1 MREVINAFL
10 PFFFRFKW
18 ISIMA
23 TTGGLA
29 WVVCYRWKAQ
39 FQPAWLY
46 IAGTVIATGLVLL
59 LAHLAKKAKASKAE
73 AGLTAGIAAGPGA
86 KVDLKGEIKALRENW
101 IASVSKLKAASK
113 GGTGNILSR
122 LPWYV
127 IIGEPASGKS
137 TLLRKSGLD
146 FPVGDASVAG
156 MHGTRNCDW
165 WFANEAIFLDT
176 AGRYIIETQ
185 ESEWVTF
192 LGLLK
197 KFRDKK
203 PINGVLVALPANT
216 LLTKSDD
223 ELKLDGKR
231 IRQRL
236 DELIANLG
244 INFPVYLLVTKC
256 DLVGGFAE
264 FFGKLDQRYA
274 EQMVGWT
281 NPAEAE
287 ARFDPEVFGKKFEN
301 VTERIYRMRPWT
313 ESMTAKRDLLKT
325 FLYPEEFRYLKGPLR
340 TVLEVVF
347 RVNVY
352 QETPIC
358 RGVYFSSGTQVGDP
372 LARALE
378 DMARDLRIPGDFG
391 MSLGIKDEK
400 EVRAYFIK
408 DLVSDQILRD
418 QQMSWRTRQADE
430 QVLARRR
437 KWGIIG
443 LAAAV
448 LLGIFCTLSWSKNRG
463 RLEAFEVSIAEDSRP
478 LQTSVG
484 CLDARDAAKPPTFLD
499 IGLNYMDQIR
509 PSAERAFRRVFG
521 AGCVAPIAAELR
533 DPLSKGMPKGPDG
546 APEVRAYLEHYR
558 LWLVLKRTLVDRQAL
573 EKAPLESFFG
583 ILDRQNRVGKAG
595 PAELD
600 RCLREFSGGAIED
613 YYSEKDWREA
623 DILFLDQSDGLVA
636 SVEDWVRANQSA
648 SGRLMGSI
656 EETLKSFKD
665 ECLAQR
671 PAVVPHKT
679 PEVLVDIARS
689 IRGKT
694 DPLTTLRG
702 GTSGKPLTAL
712 VSGIKDSGD
721 LSLVLRDV
729 KALLPEDPKAR
740 NIPARIDSLLT
751 ALGSPDTREEM
762 DRKSRSVKQ
771 LRAFIDQQISDEHEA
786 LSYGEGAERNI
797 LLDRQGQI
805 RRQVA
810 AAGVDAW
817 TLLAPE
823 VKEIEGRDVE
833 KPGEDG
839 KPIRE
844 DGWWETLVLL
854 AEARRA
860 DLLGGEYVEFGLI
873 PWLSRESWRKE
884 RSGDRD
890 FEVFTRQ
897 RIESLVLPRLR
908 EQNDLFADRR
918 FADSIRESS
927 LAELTRAFS
936 AYIDDLDRYWLGQFE
951 DALPKDAPADIT
963 AIQDRLR
970 PWTSERLRLLSA
982 ASEIKDALTGIGK
995 LEAPETDP
1003 LAAAQAPRLDKV
1015 FRNFVIFFDARDA
1028 AVRRHYTMAQ
1038 GVEAFGRLGAD
1049 LDPVAAGAGA
1059 SQRTRARELA
1069 SRVVGGA
1076 PGASSFALGRKSV
1089 REFASQADFSR
1100 PSGLIAE
1107 RMQPLVEN
1115 AWRAVIGLTADDIN
1129 DEWTRRS
1136 SVWVAGLR
1144 KGEAEA
1150 FRKAFGA
1157 GGEIP
1162 RFEQEF
1168 LAPFFKLPG
1177 YDPLPTEGPGL
1188 VIADPYRAFMS
1199 SSSGVTGDL
1208 FDAEYAIRKN
1218 RITMGIKVAGE
1229 TPTSLKVEYR
1239 DRREGPKVSAEKR
1252 TDPVDVEFSFEW
1264 TPASCEALTFI
1275 IGFRDGSTKTIQ
1287 FTGPWAVAEA
1297 FSRAD
1302 SFQAPATYV
1311 WTRTDPNLGRY
1322 GVELTV
1328 RGNELGGLY
1337 GVYRKMN
1344 GKDPLMEL
1352 AARLPARIVEV
1363 R

>member
-10 PFFFRFKW
+10 PYFFRFKW

-29 WVVCYRWKAQ
+29 WVVCYRWKSQ
-39 FQPAWLY
+39 FQPSWLY
-46 IAGTVIATGLVLL
+46 IVGTVVITGVILL
-59 LAHLAKKAKASKAE
+59 LAHVAKKAKAKKAE
-73 AGLTAGIAAGPGA
+73 AGLTSGIAEGPGA

-101 IASVSKLKAASK
+101 VSSVSKLKAASK

-197 KFRDKK
+197 KFRTKK
-203 PINGVLVALPANT
+203 PINGVLVALPANS

-244 INFPVYLLVTKC
+244 INFPVYLLITKC
-256 DLVGGFAE
+256 DLVGGFTE

-287 ARFDPEVFGKKFEN
+287 ARFDPDVYGKRFEN

-391 MSLGIKDEK
+391 TSLGIKDEK

-418 QQMSWRTRQADE
+418 QQMNWRTKQADE
-430 QVLARRR
+430 KVLSGRR

-443 LAAAV
+443 LAAAI
-448 LLGIFCTLSWSKNRG
+448 LLGVFATFSWSRNRG
-463 RLEAFEVSIAEDSRP
+463 RLDAFEVSIAEDSRP

-484 CLDARDAAKPPTFLD
+484 CLDARDAAKPPTILD

-509 PSAERAFRRVFG
+509 PAAERAFRRVFG
-521 AGCVAPIAAELR
+521 TGCVGPIATELR
-533 DPLSKGMPKGPDG
+533 DPLTKGLPSGPDG

-558 LWLVLKRTLVDRQAL
+558 LWLVLKHTLVDRQPL
-573 EKAPLESFFG
+573 EKAPLESYFAT
-583 ILDRQNRVGKAG
+583 LEKQNRVGRAG
-595 PAELD
+595 TPELD
-600 RCLREFSGGAIED
+600 RCFREFSGGNVED
-613 YYSEKDWREA
+613 YFPEKDWRA
-623 DILFLDQSDGLVA
+623 VDGLFLDNSD
-636 SVEDWVRANQSA
+636 SVVSSIEDWVRANQSA

-656 EETLKSFKD
+656 DETLKSMKD
-665 ECLAQR
+665 ECIAQR
-671 PAVVPHKT
+671 PGIVPHKT

-712 VSGIKDSGD
+712 ISGIKDSGD
-721 LSLVLRDV
+721 LALVLRDV
-729 KALLPEDPKAR
+729 KTLLPEDPKNR
-740 NIPARIDSLLT
+740 NIPARIDTLLT
-751 ALGSPDTREEM
+751 SLGSPDTREEM

-771 LRAFIDQQISDEHEA
+771 IRAFLDQQIADEHEA
-786 LSYGEGAERNI
+786 LTYGESVERNI

-805 RRQVA
+805 RRQVE
-810 AAGVDAW
+810 AAGADAW
-817 TLLAPE
+817 TLLAAE

-833 KPGEDG
+833 KTGEDG
-839 KPIRE
+839 KVVRE
-844 DGWWETLVLL
+844 DGWWNTLTLL

-860 DLLGGEYVEFGLI
+860 DLLGAEYVEYGLM
-873 PWLSRESWRKE
+873 PWLSKDRWRKD
-884 RSGDRD
+884 RPGDRD
-890 FEVFTRQ
+890 FEVFTRA
-897 RIESLVLPRLR
+897 RVEELVIPRLR
-908 EQNDLFADRR
+908 EHLGLFDDPRTAE
-918 FADSIRESS
+918 SIREEALS
-927 LAELTRAFS
+927 ELSRAFTTFL
-936 AYIDDLDRYWLGQFE
+936 DDLERYWLAQFDE
-951 DALPKDAPADIT
+951 ALPKDAASDI
-963 AIQDRLR
+963 AGIQERLR
-970 PWTSERLRLLSA
+970 PWTSERLRLLSSA
-982 ASEIKDALTGIGK
+982 TEIREALSGIGS
-995 LEAPETDP
+995 LGVPENDP
-1003 LAAAQAPRLDKV
+1003 IATAQAARLEKI
-1015 FRNFVIFFDARDA
+1015 FKTFVIFFDPKDA
-1028 AVRRHYTMAQ
+1028 VVRRHYTMVQ
-1038 GVEAFGRLGAD
+1038 GTEAFGRLATD
-1049 LDPVAAGAGA
+1049 LDPVAASAGP
-1059 SQRTRARELA
+1059 SQRTRGRELA
-1069 SRVVGGA
+1069 ARVIGGA
-1076 PGASSFALGRKSV
+1076 PGASSFALGRQSI
-1089 REFASQADFSR
+1089 REFAAQADFSK
-1100 PSGLIAE
+1100 PSGWISE
-1107 RMQPLVEN
+1107 RTQPLVDN
-1115 AWRAVIGLTADDIN
+1115 AWRAVIGLAADDIN
-1129 DEWTRRS
+1129 DEWSRRS

-1144 KGEAEA
+1144 RGEPEA

-1168 LAPFFKLPG
+1168 LSPFFKIPG

-1188 VIADPYRAFMS
+1188 AIAEPYRAFMS

-1218 RITMGIKVAGE
+1218 RITMGLKLAGE
-1229 TPTSLKVEYR
+1229 APVWGQVEYR
-1239 DRREGPKVSAEKR
+1239 DRKEGPVVSEQRR
-1252 TDPVDVEFSFEW
+1252 TGPVDVQFTFEW
-1264 TPASCEALTFI
+1264 TPATCDGMTLIF
-1275 IGFRDGSTKTIQ
+1275 GFRDNSTRTIP

-1297 FSRAD
+1297 FARAD
-1302 SFQAPATYV
+1302 SIQPPATYV
-1311 WTRTDPNLGRY
+1311 WSRTDPNLGRY
-1322 GVELTV
+1322 GMEITV
-1328 RGNELGGLY
+1328 RGNELGSLY
-1337 GVYRKMN
+1337 GVYKKMN
-1344 GKDPLMEL
+1344 GKDPLVEL
-1352 AARLPARIVEV
+1352 AARLPAKIVEV